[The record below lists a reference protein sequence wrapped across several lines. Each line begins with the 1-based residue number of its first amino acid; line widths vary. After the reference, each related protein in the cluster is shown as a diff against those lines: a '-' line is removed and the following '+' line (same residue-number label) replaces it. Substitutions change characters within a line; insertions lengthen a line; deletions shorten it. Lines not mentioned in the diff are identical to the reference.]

1 MLNSGEARRRASSFF
16 CFSSCMWCLLEKPT
30 LFMSI
35 FGVQPTTIDPLKVD
49 QVWFLDPLTNGSV
62 RAV

>member
-1 MLNSGEARRRASSFF
+1 
-16 CFSSCMWCLLEKPT
+16 MWCLLEKPT

-49 QVWFLDPLTNGSV
+49 QVWLLDLLTNGSV